1 MSGTTQT
8 KAEFSRVDV
17 KKRWVAPEL
26 MKTSIEQITANRT
39 GTTEST
45 DNHNNKS

>member
-8 KAEFSRVDV
+8 KAEASRVDV

-26 MKTSIEQITANRT
+26 MKTSIEQITANVT
-39 GTTEST
+39 GTKETL
-45 DNHNNKS
+45 DGHNGKS